1 MSMSQYPSWK
11 QRFEAFIA
19 YADPSLMIPLTE
31 GYVAPMVES
40 FSGLTL
46 KSLSNLTAEEMKAY
60 EHEKKVYAALTMG
73 LTSDIFHG
81 FRQNKTSKA
90 LWEAIQNRYEGNK
103 ELKKS
108 KKDLLKKQFDVFE
121 FLPNEN
127 LDDLITRFSHL
138 MTELDEHAVT
148 FTTKEIN
155 EKLLDALPERWNVHT
170 LLMKQTMSLSTMT
183 LDHVIG
189 KLQSFDMNMK
199 RKQAG
204 NKV

>member
-1 MSMSQYPSWK
+1 MTTAEKLSNIMSHDLEIGTPTKPPRLMSMSQYPSWK

-19 YADPSLMIPLTE
+19 YADASLMIPLTE

-40 FSGLTL
+40 FSGLTP
-46 KSLSNLTAEEMKAY
+46 KSLSNLTTDEMKAY
-60 EHEKKVYAALTMG
+60 EREKKAYAALTMG

-90 LWEAIQNRYEGNK
+90 LWEAIQNRYEGND

-127 LDDLITRFSHL
+127 LDDLITFSSYDGTGRTCHHIL
-138 MTELDEHAVT
+138 
-148 FTTKEIN
+148 I
-155 EKLLDALPERWNVHT
+155 
-170 LLMKQTMSLSTMT
+170 
-183 LDHVIG
+183 
-189 KLQSFDMNMK
+189 
-199 RKQAG
+199 
-204 NKV
+204 